1 MRDFGIIEA
10 SGNKAGSNENI
21 RDVQMPKS
29 TEPRWQA
36 LLAILAFGGLY
47 AALPASLVF
56 GGQRWLLLIIVSVL
70 LVPAII
76 AHIAGNHAFSQVMGY
91 ILNGVITVAMIWS
104 LMLLIIALP
113 ERKITPQQLL
123 LAAVMLWVSKI
134 LVFASWYWRLDAGGP
149 HQRDLVPGHNDGAFL
164 FPQMT
169 MTSAAKTAAGEQDW
183 SPNFI
188 DYLFLAFN
196 TSTAF
201 SPTDAMVLSRWAK
214 ILMMIQTMIS
224 LLVITLLAARAVSI
238 I

>member
-1 MRDFGIIEA
+1 MRESVISEVVGD
-10 SGNKAGSNENI
+10 KVGSNENI
-21 RDVQMPKS
+21 RDLQMPKS

-36 LLAILAFGGLY
+36 LLAILALGGLY

-56 GGQRWLLLIIVSVL
+56 GGHRWLLLIIVSVL
-70 LVPAII
+70 LVPAVIS
-76 AHIAGNHAFSQVMGY
+76 HISGNHAFSQMMGY
-91 ILNGVITVAMIWS
+91 ILNGVVTVAMIWS
-104 LMLLIIALP
+104 LTLLIVALP
-113 ERKITPQQLL
+113 DPKITSQQLL
-123 LAAVMLWVSKI
+123 LAAAMLWLSKI

-169 MTSAAKTAAGEQDW
+169 MTSAAKAAAGEQDW

-224 LLVITLLAARAVSI
+224 LLIITLLAARGVSI

>member
-1 MRDFGIIEA
+1 M
-10 SGNKAGSNENI
+10 
-21 RDVQMPKS
+21 
-29 TEPRWQA
+29 
-36 LLAILAFGGLY
+36 Y
-47 AALPASLVF
+47 AALPATIVF

-76 AHIAGNHAFSQVMGY
+76 AHLRENHVFSQIMGY
-91 ILNGVITVAMIWS
+91 ILNGIVTAAMILS
-104 LMLLIIALP
+104 LMLVIFALP
-113 ERKITPQQLL
+113 DRNITPQQLL
-123 LAAVMLWVSKI
+123 LAAAMLWLSKI

-149 HQRDLVPGHNDGAFL
+149 HQRDLTPGHDDGAFL

-169 MTSAAKTAAGEQDW
+169 MTSDARTAAGLQDW